1 MQNYKENLTL
11 PKVMRKNEKKAFK
24 MMISLELIVYLC
36 KE

>member
-24 MMISLELIVYLC
+24 MMIYLE
-36 KE
+36 